1 MIYKLVKRAADILI
15 SLILVVVLCPVMLIV
30 PIIIKADSPGPVIHA
45 RRCLKKDGTF
55 RMLKFRSMVEDAYDY
70 DKHLSSQQKE
80 IYGKEIKLD
89 DDPRVTKAGRVL
101 RRLSIDEL
109 PQLFNVLAGDMSL
122 VGPRPVAT
130 EEAGLYGDSIQ
141 KILSVKPGITGYWQ
155 THGRS
160 EVTYSSG
167 RRQEMELYY
176 VDHCGLLLDTAILF
190 RTVLVVFGQK
200 GVK

>member
-30 PIIIKADSPGPVIHA
+30 SIIIKADSPGPVIHA

-89 DDPRVTKAGRVL
+89 DDPRVTKVGRVL

-130 EEAGLYGDSIQ
+130 EEAGLYGDNIQ

>member
-30 PIIIKADSPGPVIHA
+30 SIIIKADSPGPVIHA

-130 EEAGLYGDSIQ
+130 EEAGL
-141 KILSVKPGITGYWQ
+141 
-155 THGRS
+155 
-160 EVTYSSG
+160 
-167 RRQEMELYY
+167 
-176 VDHCGLLLDTAILF
+176 
-190 RTVLVVFGQK
+190 
-200 GVK
+200 